1 MTMCTM
7 AVRTAA
13 AMSLIFAA
21 SFSPAETTSPP
32 PASPAPASPA
42 HASASAAAEL
52 DKHLTGLSSWAADFT
67 QTIDDGH
74 GNVQRSAAGRLFL
87 QRPGKFR
94 WDYTQ
99 PSEQLV
105 LADGRQIWFYDKDLA
120 QANVRDMD
128 TSLAS
133 TPASLLS
140 GSGSVSTQFNVTAL
154 PASGGLQWYQLIPK
168 HADTDFQ
175 VVRIGF
181 DKGDLRSMFLADKLN
196 QITQLTFSN
205 SKRNIVIAAGSV
217 FVRAAAGSRCDRT
230 RRQVR
235 TNDGTYRPLAD
246 RLRPQSL
253 DEYVG
258 QSHLLGVGA
267 PLRRALESGR
277 PHSMILWGP
286 PGTGKTTLARLV
298 ASGAHAE
305 FIALSAV
312 LAGIKDIR
320 AVVEQARSLRGTR
333 DTVLFLDEVHRFNK
347 SQQDTFL
354 PYVEDGTLIF
364 VGATTEN
371 PSFEVNNALL
381 SRARVYVLKPLEA
394 ADLAKLLDR
403 ALQDPERGLG
413 QLKLQID
420 DGAREL
426 LLAAADGDA
435 RRMLNL
441 LETAADLSSAE
452 EAGRR
457 LDVDTMRAVIG
468 STYVR
473 FDKGGE
479 NFYDQ
484 ISALHKSVRGSD
496 PDAALYWLCRMLAGG
511 CDPLYIARRALR
523 MASEDIGNADPRAL
537 TLALEACSV
546 YERLGSPEGEL
557 AIAQAVVFM
566 ACAAKS
572 NAVYTAYKAAAEDA
586 AGLGSLEV
594 PLHLR
599 NAPTRLMKEIGY
611 GKGYRYAHDEPGG
624 YAAGERYFP
633 DEMPDRRYYVPAP
646 RGLEIKIGEALNARR
661 ERDARARGAGG

>member
-1 MTMCTM
+1 VT
-7 AVRTAA
+7 
-13 AMSLIFAA
+13 
-21 SFSPAETTSPP
+21 
-32 PASPAPASPA
+32 
-42 HASASAAAEL
+42 
-52 DKHLTGLSSWAADFT
+52 
-67 QTIDDGH
+67 
-74 GNVQRSAAGRLFL
+74 
-87 QRPGKFR
+87 
-94 WDYTQ
+94 
-99 PSEQLV
+99 
-105 LADGRQIWFYDKDLA
+105 
-120 QANVRDMD
+120 
-128 TSLAS
+128 
-133 TPASLLS
+133 
-140 GSGSVSTQFNVTAL
+140 VS
-154 PASGGLQWYQLIPK
+154 
-168 HADTDFQ
+168 
-175 VVRIGF
+175 
-181 DKGDLRSMFLADKLN
+181 
-196 QITQLTFSN
+196 
-205 SKRNIVIAAGSV
+205 
-217 FVRAAAGSRCDRT
+217 
-230 RRQVR
+230 
-235 TNDGTYRPLAD
+235 DGTYRPLAD
-246 RLRPQSL
+246 RLRPRSL

-258 QSHLLGVGA
+258 QSHLLGAGA

-298 ASGAHAE
+298 ANGAQAE

-320 AVVEQARSLRGTR
+320 AVVEQARGLRGTR

-381 SRARVYVLKPLEA
+381 SRARVYVLKSLDA
-394 ADLAKLLDR
+394 GDLGKLLDR
-403 ALQDPERGLG
+403 ALADGERGLG
-413 QLKLQID
+413 KLDLHID
-420 DGAREL
+420 TAAREL

-441 LETAADLSSAE
+441 LETAADLSTPDGSA
-452 EAGRR
+452 RR
-457 LDVDTMRAVIG
+457 LGVDTMRAVIG

-511 CDPLYIARRALR
+511 CDPMYIARRALR

-537 TLALEACSV
+537 TMTLEACAV

-557 AIAQAVVFM
+557 AIAQAIVFM

-572 NAVYTAYKAAAEDA
+572 NAVYTAYKAATEDA
-586 AGLGSLEV
+586 TSLGSLDV

-599 NAPTRLMKEIGY
+599 NASTRLMKEIGY

-633 DEMPDRRYYVPAP
+633 DAMPDRRYYLPVP

-661 ERDARARGAGG
+661 DRDRKPREGGGS

>member
-1 MTMCTM
+1 M
-7 AVRTAA
+7 
-13 AMSLIFAA
+13 
-21 SFSPAETTSPP
+21 
-32 PASPAPASPA
+32 
-42 HASASAAAEL
+42 
-52 DKHLTGLSSWAADFT
+52 
-67 QTIDDGH
+67 
-74 GNVQRSAAGRLFL
+74 
-87 QRPGKFR
+87 
-94 WDYTQ
+94 
-99 PSEQLV
+99 
-105 LADGRQIWFYDKDLA
+105 
-120 QANVRDMD
+120 
-128 TSLAS
+128 
-133 TPASLLS
+133 
-140 GSGSVSTQFNVTAL
+140 
-154 PASGGLQWYQLIPK
+154 
-168 HADTDFQ
+168 
-175 VVRIGF
+175 
-181 DKGDLRSMFLADKLN
+181 
-196 QITQLTFSN
+196 
-205 SKRNIVIAAGSV
+205 
-217 FVRAAAGSRCDRT
+217 
-230 RRQVR
+230 
-235 TNDGTYRPLAD
+235 YRPLAD
-246 RLRPQSL
+246 RLRPQTL

-258 QSHLLGVGA
+258 QSHLLGAGA

-298 ASGAHAE
+298 AQGARAE
-305 FIALSAV
+305 FISLSAV

-320 AVVEQARSLRGTR
+320 AVVEQARALRGTR

-381 SRARVYVLKPLEA
+381 SRARVYVLKPLNVE
-394 ADLAKLLDR
+394 DLSKLLDR
-403 ALQDPERGLG
+403 ALADEERGLG
-413 QLKLQID
+413 RLKLHID
-420 DGAREL
+420 AAAREL

-435 RRMLNL
+435 RRLLNL
-441 LETAADLSSAE
+441 LETAADLSIPDGDGSLP
-452 EAGRR
+452 GRR
-457 LDVDTMRAVIG
+457 LDADTTRAVIG

-511 CDPLYIARRALR
+511 CDPLYVARRALR
-523 MASEDIGNADPRAL
+523 MASEDIGIADPRAL
-537 TLALEACSV
+537 TMALEACAV

-557 AIAQAVVFM
+557 AIAQAIVFM

-572 NAVYTAYKAAAEDA
+572 NAVYAAYKAATDDA
-586 AGLGSLEV
+586 NSLGSLEV

-633 DEMPDRRYYVPAP
+633 DDMPDRRYYVPAP
-646 RGLEIKIGEALNARR
+646 RGLEIKIGEALEARR
-661 ERDARARGAGG
+661 ARDRDAKNAKDTHGSKR

>member
-1 MTMCTM
+1 M
-7 AVRTAA
+7 TAA
-13 AMSLIFAA
+13 A
-21 SFSPAETTSPP
+21 
-32 PASPAPASPA
+32 
-42 HASASAAAEL
+42 
-52 DKHLTGLSSWAADFT
+52 
-67 QTIDDGH
+67 
-74 GNVQRSAAGRLFL
+74 
-87 QRPGKFR
+87 
-94 WDYTQ
+94 
-99 PSEQLV
+99 
-105 LADGRQIWFYDKDLA
+105 
-120 QANVRDMD
+120 
-128 TSLAS
+128 
-133 TPASLLS
+133 
-140 GSGSVSTQFNVTAL
+140 
-154 PASGGLQWYQLIPK
+154 
-168 HADTDFQ
+168 
-175 VVRIGF
+175 
-181 DKGDLRSMFLADKLN
+181 
-196 QITQLTFSN
+196 
-205 SKRNIVIAAGSV
+205 
-217 FVRAAAGSRCDRT
+217 
-230 RRQVR
+230 
-235 TNDGTYRPLAD
+235 GTYRPLAD

-258 QSHLLGVGA
+258 QAHLLGDGA

-298 ASGAHAE
+298 ATGARAQ

-347 SQQDTFL
+347 AQQDTFL

-381 SRARVYVLKPLEA
+381 SRARVYVLKPLDA

-403 ALQDPERGLG
+403 AISDGERGLG
-413 QLKLQID
+413 ALDLRID
-420 DGAREL
+420 ADAREL

-441 LETAADLSSAE
+441 LETAADLSTPLDT
-452 EAGRR
+452 GRR
-457 LDVDTMRAVIG
+457 LDADTTRAVIG

-473 FDKGGE
+473 FDKRGE
-479 NFYDQ
+479 AFYDQ

-537 TLALEACSV
+537 TLALEACAV

-557 AIAQAVVFM
+557 AIAQAIVFM

-572 NAVYTAYKAAAEDA
+572 NAVYAAYNAATEDA
-586 AGLGSLEV
+586 ARLGSLEV

-633 DEMPDRRYYVPAP
+633 DDMPDRRYYVPAP
-646 RGLEIKIGEALNARR
+646 RGLEIKIGEALNQRR
-661 ERDARARGAGG
+661 ERDAQVRGAGGS